1 MLCYECSKAGK
12 NQEAIGLCHHCSAG
26 LCVDHVRVIADP
38 VTTTYPL
45 CRTVVL
51 PQKAR
56 QFLCAT
62 CLRALQQVGLR
73 DLQAETS
80 RECRTPVLA

>member
-1 MLCYECSKAGK
+1 MLCYECSKAGRS
-12 NQEAIGLCHHCSAG
+12 QQAIGLCHHCSAG
-26 LCVDHVRVIADP
+26 LCADHASVIADP

-56 QFLCAT
+56 QLLCAT
-62 CLRALQQVGLR
+62 CLRALQQVGVR
-73 DLQAETS
+73 DLQPEAS
-80 RECRTPVLA
+80 REWCTPVLA